1 MKKVKAILDTKGH
14 DFISIGP
21 DETVFAAIKLLSE
34 NEIGSL
40 LVMEQDRLVGIF
52 TERDYARKVILE
64 GRLSKDTAVGDVM
77 SRSVL
82 CVSPDRSVD
91 ECMALMTEKRVRH
104 LPVVDHKKV
113 VGVLSIGDL
122 VKAII
127 SEQQFVIDQLQHYI
141 TG

>member
-64 GRLSKDTAVGDVM
+64 GRLSKDTSIGDIM

-82 CVSPDRSVD
+82 CVSPDRSID

-113 VGVLSIGDL
+113 VGVVSIGDL